1 MEINQANLNA
11 LTVEELIDF
20 GDEITADQKQY
31 LHELLDRT
39 TFDEE
44 SKVTYR
50 FFIDEID
57 KMHQYEFLKGR
68 LQMNEIQD
76 KDRIAYGMP
85 YNQSDI
91 KKTIKA
97 KQ

>member
-1 MEINQANLNA
+1 M
-11 LTVEELIDF
+11 EELLDF
-20 GDEITADQKQY
+20 GNEITNDQKDY
-31 LHELLDRT
+31 LLELLDRT

-44 SKVTYR
+44 NKAVYR
-50 FFIDEID
+50 FFINEID
-57 KMHQYEFLKGR
+57 KMHQFEFMKGR
-68 LQMNEIQD
+68 LIMNEIQD

-91 KKTIKA
+91 KKTLKA

>member
-1 MEINQANLNA
+1 
-11 LTVEELIDF
+11 VEELLDF
-20 GDEITADQKQY
+20 GNEITDDQRQY
-31 LHELLDRT
+31 LTELLERT

-44 SKVTYR
+44 VKNFYR
-50 FFIDEID
+50 IKIAEME
-57 KMHQYEFLKGR
+57 KMHQFELMLGVFK
-68 LQMNEIQD
+68 MNEIQD

-91 KKTIKA
+91 KKTLKT

>member
-1 MEINQANLNA
+1 M
-11 LTVEELIDF
+11 EELLNF
-20 GDEITADQKQY
+20 GSEITDDQRQY
-31 LHELLDRT
+31 LLDLLDRT
-39 TFDEE
+39 TFSDEVKEHYRIFIADMEHMQQFE
-44 SKVTYR
+44 SYLG
-50 FFIDEID
+50 I
-57 KMHQYEFLKGR
+57 

-91 KKTIKA
+91 KKALKL

>member
-1 MEINQANLNA
+1 M
-11 LTVEELIDF
+11 EELIDF
-20 GDEITADQKQY
+20 GNEITEDQKQY
-31 LHELLDRT
+31 LHQLLDRT

-57 KMHQYEFLKGR
+57 KMHQFDFMKSR
-68 LQMNEIQD
+68 LLMNEIQD
-76 KDRIAYGMP
+76 KDRVAYGMP

-91 KKTIKA
+91 KKAIKN

>member
-1 MEINQANLNA
+1 
-11 LTVEELIDF
+11 VEELLDF
-20 GDEITADQKQY
+20 GSEITDEQKQY
-31 LHELLDRT
+31 LTELLERT

-44 SKVTYR
+44 VKQFYR
-50 FFIDEID
+50 MNIAEMEKIQQFELMLGVF
-57 KMHQYEFLKGR
+57 K
-68 LQMNEIQD
+68 MNEIQD

-91 KKTIKA
+91 KKTLKA